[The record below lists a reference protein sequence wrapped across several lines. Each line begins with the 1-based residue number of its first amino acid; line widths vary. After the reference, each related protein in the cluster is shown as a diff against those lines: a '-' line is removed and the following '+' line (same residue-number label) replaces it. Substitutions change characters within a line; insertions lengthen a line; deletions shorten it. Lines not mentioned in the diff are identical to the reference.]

1 MIDHLKKLIKN
12 REEDNIIN
20 LIIEHPEVLDE
31 QDETG
36 SSGIL
41 LLAYNGLATAFEKAK
56 DLKSKFTFHEAIVCG
71 KMDTVKAKITS
82 DETLVNVYSN
92 DGFTPLSLAAFFD
105 QTEIAKVL
113 LEQGA
118 NPGLQATNPSKVNAL
133 HAAVAKGNYELCEL
147 LVATGM
153 DLNLGQTQQVT
164 ALHSAAHRGNLKM
177 VQLLVENG
185 ADIHAKMENGSTPLD
200 LAKKDEHQDV
210 VIYLEGLSS

>member
-1 MIDHLKKLIKN
+1 MINPLKKLLKN

-31 QDETG
+31 QDESG

-71 KMDTVKAKITS
+71 KMDTVKANIS
-82 DETLVNVYSN
+82 ADETLVNVYSN

-105 QTEIAKVL
+105 QTAIAKVL

-118 NPGLQATNPSKVNAL
+118 NPELQATNPSKVNAL
-133 HAAVAKGNYELCEL
+133 HSAVAKGNYELCEL

-185 ADIHAKMENGSTPLD
+185 ADIHTKMENGSTPLD

-210 VIYLEGLSS
+210 VIYLKGLSS